1 MKLEEMIKILKSDK
15 YAKMVTDIGIEKDL
29 AVLPGFFKL
38 VFQSFQLEKQNQ
50 NPKHKIFIRF

>member
-1 MKLEEMIKILKSDK
+1 MIKVLKSDK

-38 VFQSFQLEKQNQ
+38 VFQSFQLEKQNLKHQ

>member
-1 MKLEEMIKILKSDK
+1 MIKILKSDK
-15 YAKMVTDIGIEKDL
+15 YAEMVTDIGIEKDL

-38 VFQSFQLEKQNQ
+38 VFQSFQLEKQNLKHQ